1 MIILTLKERRL
12 IEEAVF
18 RFGNDRERSIWAE
31 WTRDHRAV
39 RYDSAHP
46 DNDGKGRMPGFVAD
60 MIVDVLSRHER
71 FLQTRIGSVEVGAD
85 EAADLCNDVMEIP
98 STADAIRAAA

>member
-1 MIILTLKERRL
+1 
-12 IEEAVF
+12 
-18 RFGNDRERSIWAE
+18 
-31 WTRDHRAV
+31 
-39 RYDSAHP
+39 
-46 DNDGKGRMPGFVAD
+46 MPGFVAD

-85 EAADLCNDVMEIP
+85 EAADLCNDVMEIH